1 MLFFMFVEFSG
12 TIKQYHQRDND
23 LQTLNLAVLK
33 AAESLVRRDP
43 TRTDE

>member
-12 TIKQYHQRDND
+12 TIKQYHQRDNGI
-23 LQTLNLAVLK
+23 TNLEPRRAQ
-33 AAESLVRRDP
+33 AAESFVRRDP